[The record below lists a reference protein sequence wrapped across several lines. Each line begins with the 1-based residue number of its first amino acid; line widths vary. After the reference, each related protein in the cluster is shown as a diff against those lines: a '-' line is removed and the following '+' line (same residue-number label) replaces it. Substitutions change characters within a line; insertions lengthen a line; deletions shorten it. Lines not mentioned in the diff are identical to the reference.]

1 MDVCVLPAA
10 FPKAAPPQDGIGWR
24 GEVTR
29 KRGSTAK
36 GNQQVEVYGSWF
48 SLNDPDR
55 ILPVVQEAAEGEEAE
70 EGEEEEGEEEEGEEG
85 EGEEEEEGEEGERGQ
100 EGGEEESS
108 ESDSEDRPLG
118 AQFRADAAMKRKR
131 ACDDSDD
138 DADDE
143 SD

>member
-1 MDVCVLPAA
+1 MLQEKGEDGDDVRVPSS
-10 FPKAAPPQDGIGWR
+10 KGV
-24 GEVTR
+24 E
-29 KRGSTAK
+29 KRGA
-36 GNQQVEVYGSWF
+36 GDGEMEEEEQGLGDERV
-48 SLNDPDR
+48 
-55 ILPVVQEAAEGEEAE
+55 EGEESE
-70 EGEEEEGEEEEGEEG
+70 K
-85 EGEEEEEGEEGERGQ
+85 GQ

>member
-1 MDVCVLPAA
+1 MDAA
-10 FPKAAPPQDGIGWR
+10 RRARSRTIG
-24 GEVTR
+24 
-29 KRGSTAK
+29 
-36 GNQQVEVYGSWF
+36 VE
-48 SLNDPDR
+48 L
-55 ILPVVQEAAEGEEAE
+55 
-70 EGEEEEGEEEEGEEG
+70 
-85 EGEEEEEGEEGERGQ
+85 
-100 EGGEEESS
+100 GEEESS